1 MAASTYGFGAENI
14 YSVKTDVNPGS
25 GSITLGDTF
34 SPENIEKTFSTPIAQ
49 GTFLTDDGLVA
60 FDSSPIF
67 VADSGQLAKDFNV
80 EQSPTKEQTSVS
92 SRPYIWKY
100 Q

>member
-1 MAASTYGFGAENI
+1 MTANTYGFGAENT
-14 YSVKTDVNPGS
+14 YFVETDVNPGS

-49 GTFLTDDGLVA
+49 GTFPIDDGQVA

-67 VADSGQLAKDFNV
+67 VADSEQLAKDFNV
-80 EQSPTKEQTSVS
+80 EQSPTEEQISVS